1 MTEEQTSVDKSINVI
16 RTIYDKYAND
26 AYMLNRVHTYITEQL
41 PTILENI
48 QRNHEQRQQRIE
60 ELSIEQDIFIQTFLT
75 NNQYFYIP
83 STENYFYY
91 DGMHYHLYKEDD
103 IIYNVLSS
111 ISRDRQLLSWKQKTK
126 IYIMKRIKE
135 NNLLKSVPE
144 SVTIQNVLD
153 ILYPT
158 LFSKKA
164 EAKYFLTILGD
175 NIFKKNTETVH
186 FITANAK
193 RFLLELNNICQM
205 VIGSNLSQT
214 FRHKYHEHD
223 YVQCRLVNINDCVK
237 NENIWGAL
245 LQNNTLLDIICV
257 ACHYSIRYVNSDD
270 YIMNSSNESSLI
282 NKVFYLKNIQ
292 PEKLVENFI
301 GEFLH
306 VHASVDNTVEHQ
318 ISWKNMQYLWK
329 NYLDTKNLPMIMF
342 QNTLKQLLIQKLDQR
357 YVEATDIFMLVSSKR
372 PEIQKF
378 IAFWEDTIQYDECE
392 NYMEFEIDE
401 ICILFKKWCLQKN
414 ESLSCMNGKEILGL
428 IAHYYPYAEIEND
441 KFIFKIRSSMWDKQM
456 DIQVALEN
464 MKEKYRR
471 SDTNDRSSSPS
482 LNISIYDAYVLYCKY
497 FSSESNVH
505 YHIVSKSYFEK
516 YIFENL
522 GEYVIDDKFISS
534 EWIRN
539 G

>member
-1 MTEEQTSVDKSINVI
+1 MTEEQSTVDKSINAI
-16 RTIYDKYAND
+16 RAIYDKYAND
-26 AYMLNRVHTYITEQL
+26 TYMLNRTYHYINEQL
-41 PTILENI
+41 PTILENM
-48 QRNHEQRQQRIE
+48 QKNHEQRQQRIE
-60 ELSIEQDIFIQTFLT
+60 ELTIEQDTFIQTFLT

-91 DGMHYHLYKEDD
+91 DGIHYHLYKEEDL
-103 IIYNVLSS
+103 IYNVLSS

-144 SVTIQNVLD
+144 SATIQHVLD

-175 NIFKKNTETVH
+175 NIFKKNTENVH
-186 FITANAK
+186 FITSNAK

-205 VIGSNLSQT
+205 VIGANLSQT
-214 FRHKYHEHD
+214 FRHKYHEHE
-223 YVQCRLVNINDCVK
+223 YGNCRLVNINDCIK
-237 NENIWGAL
+237 NENVWNTL
-245 LQNNTLLDIICV
+245 LTNSLLDIICV
-257 ACHYSIRYVNSDD
+257 ACHYSIRYGNSDN
-270 YIMNSSNESSLI
+270 YIINSSNEPSLI

-292 PEKLVENFI
+292 PEQLVDNFVS
-301 GEFLH
+301 EFLH
-306 VHASVDNTVEHQ
+306 VHEAGDNMGDPQ

-329 NYLDTKNLPMIMF
+329 NYLDNKNLPMIMF

-357 YVEATDIFMLVSSKR
+357 YIEVTDVFILVSSKR

-392 NYMEFEIDE
+392 NDMEFEIDE

-414 ESLSCMNGKEILGL
+414 ESLSCMNSKEILGL
-428 IAHYYPYAEIEND
+428 IAHYFPYAEIEND
-441 KFIFKIRSSMWDKQM
+441 KFIYKIRSSMWDKQM
-456 DIQVALEN
+456 DIQIALEN
-464 MKEKYRR
+464 MKEKYRTPELSER
-471 SDTNDRSSSPS
+471 CSSPA
-482 LNISIYDAYVLYCKY
+482 LNISIYDAYVMYCKY
-497 FSSESNVH
+497 FSGESNVH

-516 YIFENL
+516 YIFEHL
-522 GEYVIDDKFISS
+522 SEYVIDDKFISC